1 MHARLSAR
9 GSLAPPLPPALPP
22 APAPT
27 LPPCPLPRLPPLCLR
42 PPLFVQ
48 ASLGMGDMLSGLD
61 SLDEPA
67 PAASLAGSS
76 SSGALADA
84 AVNAWLTSLPSLSF
98 MLSDKLV
105 LPA

>member
-1 MHARLSAR
+1 
-9 GSLAPPLPPALPP
+9 APPAAASGAMGGGGGGMMDMDFSMLGSPPKAGAAGQSDPML
-22 APAPT
+22 
-27 LPPCPLPRLPPLCLR
+27 
-42 PPLFVQ
+42 
-48 ASLGMGDMLSGLD
+48 DMLSGLD
-61 SLDEPA
+61 SLGEPA

>member
-1 MHARLSAR
+1 
-9 GSLAPPLPPALPP
+9 
-22 APAPT
+22 
-27 LPPCPLPRLPPLCLR
+27 
-42 PPLFVQ
+42 
-48 ASLGMGDMLSGLD
+48 MGDMVSG
-61 SLDEPA
+61 LDEPA

-98 MLSDKLV
+98 MLSDKLE